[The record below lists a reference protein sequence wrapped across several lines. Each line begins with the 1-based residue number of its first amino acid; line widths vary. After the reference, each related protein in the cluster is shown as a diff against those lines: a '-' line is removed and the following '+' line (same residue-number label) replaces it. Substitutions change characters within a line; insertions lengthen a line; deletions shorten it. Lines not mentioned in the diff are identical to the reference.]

1 VDNFCCLKPATA
13 GNAALARVPGRS
25 FWLQWTS
32 NKQLPNVLLEGASS
46 FWTRLFFGCG
56 TALRAFTSLRD
67 MSLHR
72 SGFAALIAA

>member
-1 VDNFCCLKPATA
+1 VDNFLCLKPATA

-46 FWTRLFFGCG
+46 FWTRLFFSFSP
-56 TALRAFTSLRD
+56 ALCAFTSLRD
-67 MSLHR
+67 MSFR
-72 SGFAALIAA
+72 